1 MYKTLLIIHT
11 NNGDNMK
18 NNIYFN
24 QFIKCNVKN
33 CVYYDK
39 CGKCRLASIMVS
51 GKSSKKKKET
61 FCDSFIERL

>member
-1 MYKTLLIIHT
+1 
-11 NNGDNMK
+11 MK